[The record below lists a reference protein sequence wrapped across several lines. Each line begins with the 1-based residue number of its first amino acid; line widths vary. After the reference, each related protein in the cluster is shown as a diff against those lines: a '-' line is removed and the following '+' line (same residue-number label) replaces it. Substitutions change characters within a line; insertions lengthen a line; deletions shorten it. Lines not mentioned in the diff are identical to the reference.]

1 MGLAVQD
8 QRIHRAADIVDRGVA
23 VDPGDAGLGI
33 DLDLADMPA
42 VGIGADPAVD
52 IGLVGD
58 RPALGR
64 QRQKADAAVG
74 AGDGEAAVG
83 EDDVCLGRFELLGG
97 ELAALG
103 DDAERGLV
111 DRGRGQPDRAA
122 GMRAAAHRQA
132 VAVVGDEA
140 HLVGRH
146 AQPFAG
152 ELGEAGGMALPGRQR
167 ADHDLDRP
175 SGSTV
180 TSARSAGAP
189 LCDST

>member
-1 MGLAVQD
+1 
-8 QRIHRAADIVDRGVA
+8 
-23 VDPGDAGLGI
+23 
-33 DLDLADMPA
+33 MPA

-52 IGLVGD
+52 VGLVGD

-64 QRQKADAAVG
+64 QRQQADAAVG

-83 EDDVCLGRFELLGG
+83 KDDVGFGGFELLGG

-103 DDAERGLV
+103 DDAERGLM
-111 DRGRGQPDRAA
+111 DRRRGQPDRAA

-152 ELGEAGGMALPGRQR
+152 ELGEAGGMALARRQR
-167 ADHDLDRP
+167 ADHDLDRAFGQHRDLGALVRRAALRFDIAAEP
-175 SGSTV
+175 DAAPQP
-180 TSARSAGAP
+180 ARRGLGPAPGEAVPVGELQDRVEGA
-189 LCDST
+189 DR